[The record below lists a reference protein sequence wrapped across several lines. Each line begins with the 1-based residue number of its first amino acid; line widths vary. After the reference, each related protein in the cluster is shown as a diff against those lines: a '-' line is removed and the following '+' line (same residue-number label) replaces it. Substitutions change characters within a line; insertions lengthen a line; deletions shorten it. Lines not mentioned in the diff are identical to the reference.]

1 MNLLKTLI
9 YVTSLALLF
18 ACSGNDNPT
27 PGVGSAN
34 TNYEPQ
40 LSFTF
45 EGVTYTAASTT
56 NTLGGKIY
64 VLGLD
69 DQGNLLI
76 DLDIPVAKNETAN
89 GKTFKIENEDGFGN
103 CIFYIG
109 SEQWTIEGGILN
121 VTKNENQRISG
132 SFSGKAYRMD
142 YSQSPPAKVEE
153 STLSNGLFKDLLVE

>member
-1 MNLLKTLI
+1 MMKLNTLF
-9 YVTSLALLF
+9 YATLFLLLF
-18 ACSGNDNPT
+18 ACSDNENPAPGGGGNVNYNPK
-27 PGVGSAN
+27 
-34 TNYEPQ
+34 

-45 EGVTYTAASTT
+45 EGTTYTAASSA

-69 DQGNLLI
+69 EQGNLLI
-76 DLDIPVAKNETAN
+76 DLDIPVAMDETAN
-89 GKTFKIENEDGFGN
+89 GKAFKIENEDGFGN
-103 CIFYIG
+103 CIFYID

-121 VTKNENQRISG
+121 VTKNENNRISG

-153 STLSNGLFKDLLVE
+153 SALSNGVFQDLLFE